1 MVLWSR
7 LERRRA
13 AGNNNIDRIHHGRS
27 EKLHERSLVI
37 FKRVDISGYSACAM
51 GGEDGEGRV
60 GGGAGHHC
68 NQTTLPLQGLAQ
80 VVIADPAEVL
90 CVCWCAEGLV
100 GTASLCRGFGSGH
113 FPFNNIVCQI
123 RARSWSKIF
132 HHNMHPRPAPSPT
145 DQHEEHFAPGSQ
157 CSRHAWRFGLP

>member
-1 MVLWSR
+1 
-7 LERRRA
+7 
-13 AGNNNIDRIHHGRS
+13 
-27 EKLHERSLVI
+27 
-37 FKRVDISGYSACAM
+37 M
-51 GGEDGEGRV
+51 GV
-60 GGGAGHHC
+60 GAGHHC
-68 NQTTLPLQGLAQ
+68 NQTTLPLLGLAQ

-113 FPFNNIVCQI
+113 FPFNNIVCQM

-157 CSRHAWRFGLP
+157 CSRHAWRFGLPLVAVASRSGSLSGFGSDVDSWQQLWCLAEAQRTR